1 MKTLKTRR
9 LLWLLLAA
17 VILLS
22 ATSVVLAKYIS
33 SLDGNTGTFTA
44 ATYFFRS
51 NVMTEESDPTPIAV
65 SGSMTTMN
73 LANGAGAE
81 EYSDVDI
88 TYTLKYYVY
97 KDAAWVLAVT
107 EADQTLAKGQF
118 SVRTL
123 TVTPI
128 ELDGVTYT
136 DVTVEAVSTA
146 PFEKTLRAR
155 VQFTPTTHARDGAV
169 IYVTVATGE
178 DGGSY
183 TLSWLAGISPDS
195 ADENLIL
202 NEAGVGPDS
211 VTPTLSTYTTYQF
224 KFFVTDSALL
234 AELEGGT
241 KQPKDLITVT
251 H

>member
-1 MKTLKTRR
+1 MA
-9 LLWLLLAA
+9 AA

-22 ATSVVLAKYIS
+22 TTTAVLAKYIT
-33 SLDGNTGTFTA
+33 SLDGNEGSIQA
-44 ATYFFRS
+44 PTYFFRS
-51 NVMTEESDPTPIAV
+51 NVMTEESDPTPIAIN
-65 SGSMTTMN
+65 GSMTTMN
-73 LANGAGAE
+73 LSNGAGVE
-81 EYSDVDI
+81 EFSNVDI

-97 KDAAWVLAVT
+97 KDAAWVLAAT
-107 EADQTLAKGQF
+107 EADQTLAKDQL

-123 TVTPI
+123 TLTPI
-128 ELDGVTYT
+128 TLDGVTYT
-136 DVTVEAVSTA
+136 DVKLEAISTL

-155 VQFTPTTHARDGAV
+155 VQFTPTPHAVTYARDGAV

-178 DGGSY
+178 SSGIY

-202 NEAGVGPDS
+202 NEAGTGPDS

-224 KFFVTDSALL
+224 KFFVTDSTLL
-234 AELEGGT
+234 TELEGGT